1 MTGNDNIT
9 KVHGPYQHYGSVDAT
24 HMISS
29 DLRKDK
35 VYTLTVV
42 ANTSAGEVASRQF
55 KFSKNLK

>member
-9 KVHGPYQHYGSVDAT
+9 KVHGPYQHYGSVNAT

-29 DLRKDK
+29 GLQENK

-42 ANTSAGEVASRQF
+42 ANTSAGYISSQEHQ
-55 KFSKNLK
+55 FSKPR